1 MANRGAQTDRFFILT
16 SSEIMAKNKHKS
28 TFSTIHSNATSVMSV
43 AMVLFLLGMVSVLG
57 VAAHSLTT
65 QLKENI
71 GFDVVV
77 GEQAGENQ
85 VVALKQLFT
94 AAPYVKSVKYVSR
107 DEALKQWERETG
119 EDLMELIGVNPLC
132 AEFEVRVRDAWACTD
147 SLSMIEYQLKK
158 MPGVEHIDM
167 HKDVVDKI
175 NTGISR
181 VAVVLLVV
189 AALLLLISIA
199 LISNTVRLTVYSRR
213 FLIHT
218 MKLVG
223 AKPSFIRRPIVLS
236 NMVGGVIAA
245 VIASTLLGAALY
257 YLMEFEAGW
266 AELITIT
273 DVVVIFAALLLT
285 GIVICSIAAAI
296 AANRFIGLNYDEL
309 FTK

>member
-1 MANRGAQTDRFFILT
+1 
-16 SSEIMAKNKHKS
+16 MAKNKHKS

-132 AEFEVRVRDAWACTD
+132 AEFEVRVRDAWACAD

-236 NMVGGVIAA
+236 NMMGGVIAA

-257 YLMEFEAGW
+257 
-266 AELITIT
+266 
-273 DVVVIFAALLLT
+273 
-285 GIVICSIAAAI
+285 
-296 AANRFIGLNYDEL
+296 
-309 FTK
+309 

>member
-1 MANRGAQTDRFFILT
+1 
-16 SSEIMAKNKHKS
+16 
-28 TFSTIHSNATSVMSV
+28 MSV
-43 AMVLFLLGMVSVLG
+43 AMVLFLLGMVATLG
-57 VAAHSLTT
+57 VVAHSLTT

-132 AEFEVRVRDAWACTD
+132 AEFEVRVRDAWACAD

-257 YLMEFEAGW
+257 YLVEFEAGW
-266 AELITIT
+266 AELITIF
-273 DVVVIFAALLLT
+273 DVAVIFAALLLT